1 MHLQGHLRQTTLGD
15 LLGALWRERMSGT
28 LELTEERGVTSGR
41 VHCLH
46 LVHGLIVQVDTSA
59 SVVHVGEILVDEGW
73 INRDQLDQLIA
84 EARDS
89 TLPIGRHLVATG
101 LLPSDA
107 VVTALRAQLQK
118 RLDVVFQLEDA
129 RVAFRLTRSRRREL
143 DVEKPLLPEDYL
155 VGKPRARDRKR
166 TQARPTCQEAIRCDS
181 NRHQDLR
188 LLGLG
193 PLADERTIR
202 VAFRRLARAVHPDLH
217 PTAAPGELEEL
228 RRRFADLSAAY
239 HRLAG

>member
-1 MHLQGHLRQTTLGD
+1 MHLQGQLRLTTLGD

-46 LVHGLIVQVDTSA
+46 LVEGLIVQVDTAASA
-59 SVVHVGEILVDEGW
+59 AHVGEILVDEGW
-73 INRDQLDQLIA
+73 INRAQLDQLIA

-89 TLPIGRHLVATG
+89 TLPFGRHLVVAG
-101 LLPSDA
+101 LLPSTA
-107 VVTALRAQLQK
+107 VLAALRAQLQK

-155 VGKPRARDRKR
+155 VGRPRARDRGHSR
-166 TQARPTCQEAIRCDS
+166 ARRAGNEGIHGDT
-181 NRHQDLR
+181 RHHDLR

-193 PLADERTIR
+193 PSADERTIR
-202 VAFRRLARAVHPDLH
+202 SAFRRLARMVHPDLH
-217 PTAAPGELEEL
+217 PTAEPKQLEDL